1 MKVVR
6 YFLSVACIVAI
17 FCVASLSQ
25 TSPRHRAGSLQPAR
39 SKRVP
44 PAESKLVDVDGH
56 KMSYKV
62 AGAGSPTV
70 VLEYGLGGSTG
81 DWDSVFPE
89 VARFARVVTYDRT
102 GYGKS
107 EPGPAP
113 RSQEQLAKELHA
125 MLHSAGIMPPYVLVG
140 HSLGGANIRAFA
152 YLFKDEVAGLVF
164 VDPFQ
169 ERVFTSQTKAELDVA
184 MQQQANA
191 MKGAP
196 AGPMEEWKFI
206 LSEVSNGFPQL
217 TAYGPPPDVPMMI
230 IVAGRDRPPRWA
242 TSAIE
247 EFTPWVTH
255 AREAGMVFTTD
266 DPHYVMAADPD
277 LVISSI
283 RRVVFPSVQN
293 VLEKEI
299 KEEGVPATIAR
310 YRQMRLR
317 YPTEYLKERTLNVL
331 GYQQLKAHHVE
342 EAIALFKLN
351 VEMYPRAFNTYDSL
365 GEAYMVHGDRLLAIR
380 NYRKSLALNPQNT
393 NAVEKLKQLAPKQ

>member
-1 MKVVR
+1 MKIVR
-6 YFLSVACIVAI
+6 YCLSAACLVGI
-17 FCVASLSQ
+17 FCVTSIPQ
-25 TSPRHRAGSLQPAR
+25 TATRQRSRAQ
-39 SKRVP
+39 VP
-44 PAESKLVDVDGH
+44 PPQSKLVDVEGH
-56 KMSYKV
+56 KISYKV
-62 AGAGSPTV
+62 AGSGSPTV
-70 VLEYGLGGSTG
+70 VLEYGLGGSSG
-81 DWDSVFPE
+81 DWETVFPD
-89 VARFARVVTYDRT
+89 VARFTRVVSYDRA

-113 RSQEQLAKELHA
+113 RSQEQLAKELHTL
-125 MLHSAGIMPPYVLVG
+125 LHNAGIMPPYVLVG

-196 AGPMEEWKFI
+196 AGPLEEWKFI
-206 LSEVSNGFPQL
+206 SGEVRNGFPQL

-242 TSAIE
+242 TAAIE

-266 DPHYVMAADPD
+266 NPHNVMAADPE

-293 VLEKEI
+293 LLEKEI
-299 KEEGVPATIAR
+299 KEKGVPAAIAL

-317 YPTEYLKERTLNVL
+317 YPKEYLRERTLNVL
-331 GYQQLKAHHVE
+331 GYQQLSAHHLE

-351 VEMYPRAFNTYDSL
+351 VEMYPRAYNTYDSL
-365 GEAYMVHGDRLLAIR
+365 GEAYMVHGDRLLAVR

>member
-1 MKVVR
+1 MNIVR
-6 YFLSVACIVAI
+6 YGLSVAFLVTI
-17 FCVASLSQ
+17 FCIPVAAQ
-25 TSPRHRAGSLQPAR
+25 TQSRRPARAQVQPAQ
-39 SKRVP
+39 
-44 PAESKLVDVDGH
+44 SKLVDVEGH
-56 KMSYKV
+56 KISVKV
-62 AGAGSPTV
+62 AGAGSPAV
-70 VLEYGLGGSTG
+70 VLDYGLGGSSG

-89 VARFARVVTYDRT
+89 VARFARVVSYDRA

-113 RSQEQLAKELHA
+113 RSQGQLAKELHTL
-125 MLHSAGIMPPYVLVG
+125 LHNAGIMPPYVLVG

-169 ERVFTSQTKAELDVA
+169 ERVFTSQTQTELDAA
-184 MQQQANA
+184 MKQQAAA

-196 AGPMEEWKFI
+196 AGPLEEWKFI
-206 LSEVSNGFPQL
+206 LSEVRKGFPQL
-217 TAYGPPPDVPMMI
+217 TAYGTPPDVPMI
-230 IVAGRDRPPRWA
+230 IIISGRDRPPRWA

-266 DPHYVMAADPD
+266 DPHNVMAADPE

-299 KEEGVPATIAR
+299 KEKGVPATIAL

-317 YPTEYLKERTLNVL
+317 YPKEYLRERTLNVL
-331 GYQQLKAHHVE
+331 GYQQMNAHHME

-351 VEMYPRAFNTYDSL
+351 VEMYPRAYNTYDSL

-380 NYRKSLALNPQNT
+380 NYRKTLALNPQNT
-393 NAVEKLKQLAPKQ
+393 NAVEKLKQLESKP

>member
-6 YFLSVACIVAI
+6 YFLSAACVTAVS
-17 FCVASLSQ
+17 CVASLSQ
-25 TSPRHRAGSLQPAR
+25 TPTRQRSGARLAPAQ
-39 SKRVP
+39 
-44 PAESKLVDVDGH
+44 SKLIDVEGR
-56 KMSYKV
+56 KISLKV
-62 AGAGSPTV
+62 AGSGAPTV
-70 VLEYGLGGSTG
+70 VLEYGLGGSSS
-81 DWDSVFPE
+81 DWENIFPN
-89 VARFARVVTYDRT
+89 VARFTRVVSYDRA

-107 EPGPAP
+107 EPGPQP
-113 RSQEQLAKELHA
+113 RSQERLAKELHTL
-125 MLHSAGIMPPYVLVG
+125 LHNAGIMPPYVLVG

-196 AGPMEEWKFI
+196 AGPLEEWKFI
-206 LSEVSNGFPQL
+206 SNEVRNGFPQL
-217 TAYGPPPDVPMMI
+217 TAFGPPPDVPMII

-242 TSAIE
+242 TAAIE
-247 EFTPWVTH
+247 QFTPWVTH
-255 AREAGMVFTTD
+255 AREAGLVFITD
-266 DPHYVMAADPD
+266 DPHYVMNADPD

-293 VLEKEI
+293 VLEKEV
-299 KEEGVPATIAR
+299 KEKGVPAAIAR

-317 YPTEYLKERTLNVL
+317 YPVEYFREPILNTL
-331 GYQQLKAHHVE
+331 GYQQLNAKHVA

-351 VEMYPRAFNTYDSL
+351 VEMYPRGYNTYDSL
-365 GEAYMVHGDRLLAIR
+365 GEAYMLHGDRLLAIQ
-380 NYRKSLALNPQNT
+380 NYRKSLALNPQNA
-393 NAVEKLKQLAPKQ
+393 NAVEKLKQLTSKR

>member
-1 MKVVR
+1 MKLAR
-6 YFLSVACIVAI
+6 YCLSTACLVSI
-17 FCVASLSQ
+17 FCIALAAQNPTRQRSGARV
-25 TSPRHRAGSLQPAR
+25 QPAQ
-39 SKRVP
+39 
-44 PAESKLVDVDGH
+44 SKLVDVEGR
-56 KMSYKV
+56 KISFKV

-70 VLEYGLGGSTG
+70 VLEYGLGGSSG
-81 DWDSVFPE
+81 NWDTIFPA
-89 VARFARVVTYDRT
+89 VARFTRVVSYDRA

-107 EPGPAP
+107 ELGPAP
-113 RSQEQLAKELHA
+113 RSQERLAKELHTL
-125 MLHSAGIMPPYVLVG
+125 LHNAGILPPYVLVG

-164 VDPFQ
+164 VDPFN
-169 ERVFTSQTKAELDVA
+169 ERVFTSQTKKELDAA
-184 MQQQANA
+184 MDQQAAA

-196 AGPMEEWKFI
+196 AGPEAEWEFI
-206 LSEVSNGFPQL
+206 SGEVRNGFPQL
-217 TAYGPPPDVPMMI
+217 LTYGPPPDVPMMI
-230 IVAGRDRPPRWA
+230 IISGRDRPPRWA

-266 DPHYVMAADPD
+266 DPHNVMAADPE

-299 KEEGVPATIAR
+299 KEKGVPAAIAR

-317 YPTEYLKERTLNVL
+317 YPIEYFKEPTLNTL
-331 GYQQLKAHHVE
+331 GYQQLNARHVE

-351 VEMYPRAFNTYDSL
+351 VEMYPRGFNTYDSL

-380 NYRKSLALNPQNT
+380 NYRKSLALNSQNT
-393 NAVEKLKQLAPKQ
+393 NAVDKLKQLTSNR

>member
-6 YFLSVACIVAI
+6 YSLSVACFAAI
-17 FCVASLSQ
+17 FCNALAAQ
-25 TSPRHRAGSLQPAR
+25 TQSRRPAPA
-39 SKRVP
+39 RVP
-44 PAESKLVDVDGH
+44 PPESKLVDVEGH
-56 KMSYKV
+56 KLSYKV
-62 AGAGSPTV
+62 AGAGEPTV
-70 VLEYGLGGSTG
+70 VLEYGLGGSSG
-81 DWDSVFPE
+81 DWDSVFPA
-89 VARFARVVTYDRT
+89 VARFTRVVSYDRA

-107 EPGPAP
+107 GPGPAP
-113 RSQEQLAKELHA
+113 RSQEQLAKELHTL
-125 MLHSAGIMPPYVLVG
+125 LHNAGIMPPYVLVG

-169 ERVFTSQTKAELDVA
+169 ERVFASQTKAELDAA
-184 MQQQANA
+184 MAQQANA

-196 AGPMEEWKFI
+196 AGPLEEWKFI
-206 LSEVSNGFPQL
+206 SGEVRNGFPQL

-230 IVAGRDRPPRWA
+230 IVSGRDRPPRWA

-255 AREAGMVFTTD
+255 AHEAGMVFTTD
-266 DPHYVMAADPD
+266 NPHNVMAADPE

-299 KEEGVPATIAR
+299 KEKGVPAAIAR

-317 YPTEYLKERTLNVL
+317 YPTEYFKERTLNVL
-331 GYQQLKAHHVE
+331 GYQQMNAHHVE

-380 NYRKSLALNPQNT
+380 NYRKSLALNPENT
-393 NAVEKLKQLAPKQ
+393 NAAGKLKQLASKQ

>member
-6 YFLSVACIVAI
+6 YCFSVACLVSILCMAL
-17 FCVASLSQ
+17 AAQNPSRRPS
-25 TSPRHRAGSLQPAR
+25 RAQ
-39 SKRVP
+39 VP
-44 PAESKLVDVDGH
+44 PAQASLIDVEGR
-56 KMSYKV
+56 KISYKA

-70 VLEYGLGGSTG
+70 VLEYGLGGSSG
-81 DWDSVFPE
+81 NWDNIFPE
-89 VARFARVVTYDRT
+89 VARFTRVVSYDRA

-107 EPGPAP
+107 EPGPGP
-113 RSQEQLAKELHA
+113 RSQERLAKELHTL
-125 MLHSAGIMPPYVLVG
+125 LHNAGIMPPYVLVG

-164 VDPFQ
+164 VDPFN
-169 ERVFTSQTKAELDVA
+169 ERIFTSQTKPELDAA
-184 MQQQANA
+184 MDQQDAGLKN
-191 MKGAP
+191 AP
-196 AGPMEEWKFI
+196 AGAQGEWKFI
-206 LSEVSNGFPQL
+206 SSEVRNGFPQL
-217 TAYGPPPDVPMMI
+217 LAYGPPPDVPMMI
-230 IVAGRDRPPRWA
+230 IISGRDRPPRWA

-247 EFTPWVTH
+247 EFAPWVTS
-255 AREAGMVFTTD
+255 AREAGLVFTTD
-266 DPHYVMAADPD
+266 NPHNVMAADPE

-299 KEEGVPATIAR
+299 KEKGVPAAIAR

-317 YPTEYLKERTLNVL
+317 YPIEYFKEPTLNTL
-331 GYQQLKAHHVE
+331 GYQQLNARHVE

-351 VEMYPRAFNTYDSL
+351 VEMYPRGYNTYDSL

-393 NAVEKLKQLAPKQ
+393 GAVEKLKQLASRK

>member
-1 MKVVR
+1 MKAMKR
-6 YFLSVACIVAI
+6 FLAALILLLCGCPLLLAQQSKTATQLSV
-17 FCVASLSQ
+17 Q
-25 TSPRHRAGSLQPAR
+25 TQDI
-39 SKRVP
+39 
-44 PAESKLVDVDGH
+44 DVGGH
-56 KMSYKV
+56 KLRLKI
-62 AGAGSPTV
+62 AGTGTPTV
-70 VLEYGLGGSTG
+70 VLEYGLGGSINH
-81 DWDSVFPE
+81 WDDVFPE
-89 VARFARVVTYDRT
+89 VARFTRVVAYDRA

-107 EPGPAP
+107 ELGPEP
-113 RSQEQLAKELHA
+113 RSQTRIATELHTLLQRA
-125 MLHSAGIMPPYVLVG
+125 QIAPPYILVG

-169 ERVFTSQTKAELDVA
+169 ERVFTSQTTAELDAA

-196 AGPMEEWKFI
+196 AGPLEEWKFI
-206 LSEVSNGFPQL
+206 SSEVSKGFPQL
-217 TAYGPPPDVPMMI
+217 TGYGPPPDVPMMI
-230 IVAGRDRPPRWA
+230 IVSGRDRPPRWA

-255 AREAGMVFTTD
+255 AQEAGMVFTTD
-266 DPHYVMAADPD
+266 DPHNVMAADPE

-299 KEEGVPATIAR
+299 KEKGVPAAIAR

-317 YPTEYLKERTLNVL
+317 YPAEYFKERTLNVL
-331 GYQQLKAHHVE
+331 GYQQLTAHHVE

-393 NAVEKLKQLAPKQ
+393 NAVAKLKQLASKQRRLPAHF

>member
-1 MKVVR
+1 MKLAR
-6 YFLSVACIVAI
+6 YCLSTACLVGI
-17 FCVASLSQ
+17 FCIALAAQ
-25 TSPRHRAGSLQPAR
+25 SPTRQRSGARVQPAQ
-39 SKRVP
+39 
-44 PAESKLVDVDGH
+44 SKLVDVEGR
-56 KMSYKV
+56 KISFKV

-70 VLEYGLGGSTG
+70 VLEYGLGGSSG
-81 DWDSVFPE
+81 NWDTVFPA
-89 VARFARVVTYDRT
+89 VARFTRVVSYDRA

-107 EPGPAP
+107 EPGPGP
-113 RSQEQLAKELHA
+113 RSQERLAKELHTL
-125 MLHSAGIMPPYVLVG
+125 LHNAGILPPYVLVG

-152 YLFKDEVAGLVF
+152 YLFKDELAGLVF
-164 VDPFQ
+164 VDPFN
-169 ERVFTSQTKAELDVA
+169 ERVFTSQTKKELDAA
-184 MQQQANA
+184 MDQQSAA

-196 AGPMEEWKFI
+196 AGAEAEWKFI
-206 LSEVSNGFPQL
+206 SGEVRNGFPQL
-217 TAYGPPPDVPMMI
+217 LTYGPPPDVPMMI
-230 IVAGRDRPPRWA
+230 IISGRDRPPRWA

-266 DPHYVMAADPD
+266 DPHNVMAADPE

-299 KEEGVPATIAR
+299 KEKGVPAAIAR

-317 YPTEYLKERTLNVL
+317 YPIEYFKEPTLNNL
-331 GYQQLKAHHVE
+331 GYQQLNAHHVE

-351 VEMYPRAFNTYDSL
+351 VEMYPRGFNTYDSL
-365 GEAYMVHGDRLLAIR
+365 AEAYMVHGDRLLAIR

-393 NAVEKLKQLAPKQ
+393 NAVEKLKQLAANH

>member
-1 MKVVR
+1 MNIVR
-6 YFLSVACIVAI
+6 YGLAVAFLVTI
-17 FCVASLSQ
+17 FCISVVAQ
-25 TSPRHRAGSLQPAR
+25 TQSRRPARAQVQPAQ
-39 SKRVP
+39 
-44 PAESKLVDVDGH
+44 SKLVEVEGH
-56 KMSYKV
+56 KISVKV
-62 AGAGSPTV
+62 AGSGSPTV
-70 VLEYGLGGSTG
+70 VLEYGLGGSSG
-81 DWDSVFPE
+81 DWDSIFPA
-89 VARFARVVTYDRT
+89 VARFARVVSYDRA

-113 RSQEQLAKELHA
+113 RSQEQLAKELHTL
-125 MLHSAGIMPPYVLVG
+125 LHNAGIMPPYVLVG

-164 VDPFQ
+164 IDPFQ

-196 AGPMEEWKFI
+196 AGPLEEWKFI
-206 LSEVSNGFPQL
+206 LSEVRNGFPQL
-217 TAYGPPPDVPMMI
+217 TAYGTPPDVPMMI

-266 DPHYVMAADPD
+266 NPHNVMAADPE

-293 VLEKEI
+293 VLEKKI
-299 KEEGVPATIAR
+299 KEKGVPATIAL

-317 YPTEYLKERTLNVL
+317 YPKEYLRERTLNVL
-331 GYQQLKAHHVE
+331 GYQQMNAHHVE

-351 VEMYPRAFNTYDSL
+351 VEMYPRAYNTYDSL

-393 NAVEKLKQLAPKQ
+393 NAVEKLKQLESNR